1 MKIMDYY
8 EEIKR
13 TTPEEVVQIA
23 STTSFDAS
31 LGFDPDLG
39 FVPYTQE

>member
-1 MKIMDYY
+1 MDCYKK
-8 EEIKR
+8 IKR

-23 STTSFDAS
+23 STTSFDAN
-31 LGFDPDLG
+31 LGFNPDLG

>member
-1 MKIMDYY
+1 MDYY

-23 STTSFDAS
+23 STVLFDAN

-39 FVPYTQE
+39 FVPYTKFE

>member
-1 MKIMDYY
+1 MYYY

-13 TTPEEVVQIA
+13 TTPEEVALMVSNIY
-23 STTSFDAS
+23 FDTN

-39 FVPYTQE
+39 FVPYNNFE

>member
-1 MKIMDYY
+1 MNCYK
-8 EEIKR
+8 EIKR
-13 TTPEEVVQIA
+13 TTPKEVVQIA
-23 STTSFDAS
+23 STASFNAN